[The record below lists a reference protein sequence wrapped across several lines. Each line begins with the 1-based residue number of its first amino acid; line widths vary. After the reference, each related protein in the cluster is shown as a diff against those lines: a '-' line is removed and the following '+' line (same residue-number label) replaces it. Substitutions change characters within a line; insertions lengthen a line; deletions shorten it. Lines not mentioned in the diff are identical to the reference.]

1 MDQQKQQQQQHVSPL
16 LDGPTEVDVK
26 QSPIKLRLVPAKGGD
41 SANGNVV
48 ANLVVVSEGENG
60 IVEGAT
66 DIDLPYIDET
76 EVASPVKINQLQST
90 RSAKEEKPRV
100 RYYAVGPSSYKIKCP
115 LCNQNANACV
125 MRGATC
131 KDATCCLSLLSC
143 IFPIFWLCCLCT
155 WCGCNS
161 EWHTNGLYC
170 SQCGGKLGKI
180 RKAI

>member
-1 MDQQKQQQQQHVSPL
+1 MDDQQQHVDVTAAMDTP
-16 LDGPTEVDVK
+16 VDVK
-26 QSPIKLRLVPAKGGD
+26 QSPIKLRLVPAKGGE
-41 SANGNVV
+41 SGNGNVV
-48 ANLVVVSEGENG
+48 ANLVVVTESEDGV
-60 IVEGAT
+60 VEGAT
-66 DIDLPYIDET
+66 DIDLPYIDEA
-76 EVASPVKINQLQST
+76 VISPVNVNQLQAT
-90 RSAKEEKPRV
+90 RSGKEEKPRV

-155 WCGCNS
+155 WCGCNG
-161 EWHTNGLYC
+161 EWHTKGLYC

-180 RKAI
+180 RKAV

>member
-1 MDQQKQQQQQHVSPL
+1 MD
-16 LDGPTEVDVK
+16 TTTIDVK

-41 SANGNVV
+41 SSNGNVV
-48 ANLVVVSEGENG
+48 ANLVVVNDSEDDNG
-60 IVEGAT
+60 VEGAT
-66 DIDLPYIDET
+66 DIDLPYIDEA
-76 EVASPVKINQLQST
+76 VVSAVSVKQLQSQ
-90 RSAKEEKPRV
+90 RAAGKEEKPRV
-100 RYYAVGPSSYKIKCP
+100 RYYAVGPSSFKIKCP

-155 WCGCNS
+155 WCGCNG
-161 EWHTNGLYC
+161 EWNTKGLYC